1 MQFKRLRL
9 YTSTPFQYNDQN
21 SLDNP
26 TFDTWGSFN
35 DLAFRRA
42 GHLVAEVPWDKLGWP
57 CSITQ
62 SPGKVPNN
70 CQYTI
75 QTNMIMVFNYFYQM
89 LSLVQIRPFK
99 KKLV

>member
-57 CSITQ
+57 CSMTQ
-62 SPGKVPNN
+62 SPEKCQTTAVYYSNKYDHGVKLFLPNVVTCSN
-70 CQYTI
+70 PKDSNTAS
-75 QTNMIMVFNYFYQM
+75 F
-89 LSLVQIRPFK
+89 
-99 KKLV
+99 

>member
-35 DLAFRRA
+35 DSAFRRA
-42 GHLVAEVPWDKLGWP
+42 EHLVAEVP
-57 CSITQ
+57 
-62 SPGKVPNN
+62 
-70 CQYTI
+70 
-75 QTNMIMVFNYFYQM
+75 
-89 LSLVQIRPFK
+89 
-99 KKLV
+99 